1 MYFGYFIF
9 SLTLLAIAI
18 WIGASV
24 DGITELSQADEYETK
39 LRKRT
44 IIAAIFAV
52 ISIGIAAVPLIDS
65 FTEERIE
72 VEVQSPYSSYKSK
85 EFWSQTKVLK
95 IQYKDSWD
103 APSTWYIWILA
114 IGGGVYLLS
123 RIGKPGRGKEQQVNH
138 IKELEAAKAYELEE
152 QRKTREA
159 ETQAIKF
166 VTDNFGKPDKIIH
179 TVSST
184 VRPDWSRTVFF
195 VFDKELMYY
204 NNRVVRFNE
213 IISCDYVDNST
224 VETKQTGSATTDI
237 STNTGSMLGRAVV
250 GGVLA
255 GGAGAIIGGA
265 TARQT
270 GETVIETNSV
280 SVTKHDYT
288 VIVNTKNVR
297 NPLLKIPCGEREQAM
312 HDIVATL
319 KAAIANNK

>member
-9 SLTLLAIAI
+9 SLTLLILAMSV
-18 WIGASV
+18 GASV
-24 DGITELSQADEYETK
+24 DSITELSQADEYEKK

-65 FTEERIE
+65 FTDERIE
-72 VEVQSPYSSYKSK
+72 VEVKSPYGNFTTK
-85 EFWSQTKVLK
+85 EFRSQTKYLK
-95 IQYKDSWD
+95 VQYKESWD

-114 IGGGVYLLS
+114 LGGGVYLLS
-123 RIGKPGRGKEQQVNH
+123 RIGKTRRSKEQQVNH
-138 IKELEAAKAYELEE
+138 IKELEAKEAYKLEV

-179 TVSST
+179 TVSSA

-213 IISCDYVDNST
+213 IISCDYVDNSR

-255 GGAGAIIGGA
+255 GGAGAIIGGS
-265 TARQT
+265 TAKKT

-288 VIVNTKNVR
+288 VIINTKNVR